1 MSKTVKQLK
10 LALLGNP
17 PATADIAMYR
27 AYLLRKQRRR
37 WHYTM
42 QYWRRGHNA

>member
-1 MSKTVKQLK
+1 MTKTVKQLK

-17 PATADIAMYR
+17 PAMADVEMYQG
-27 AYLLRKQRRR
+27 YLLRKQRHR

-42 QYWRRGHNA
+42 QYWRRGNA